1 MSGNVTLATKMEDD
15 KRLQSFDTSGPA
27 SQVSIRW
34 RTWVKSFEYYLVGK
48 DISNKKRSRALL
60 LHFAGPQ
67 VQDIIDDL
75 LDPDDALPE
84 EQRTPNDNEYLKC
97 KRILDAHF
105 AAPANPTYERHVF
118 RQLVPQAEESTA
130 HF

>member
-1 MSGNVTLATKMEDD
+1 MCPFYEYY
-15 KRLQSFDTSGPA
+15 RIF
-27 SQVSIRW
+27 VSEE
-34 RTWVKSFEYYLVGK
+34 TDYLVGK

-84 EQRTPNDNEYLKC
+84 EQKTPNDN
-97 KRILDAHF
+97 
-105 AAPANPTYERHVF
+105 
-118 RQLVPQAEESTA
+118 
-130 HF
+130 